1 MLRCSS
7 RHGCGHS
14 RTMLIGGL
22 TPGSVLVGES
32 EPVNKEVVES
42 LTHEL
47 HNRQQE
53 MSRILNNHSIGWLR
67 L

>member
-14 RTMLIGGL
+14 HTMLIGGL
-22 TPGSVLVGES
+22 TPGGVLVGES

-47 HNRQQE
+47 HNKQQE
-53 MSRILNNHSIGWLR
+53 MSRILNSHSIA
-67 L
+67 

>member
-14 RTMLIGGL
+14 CTMLIDGL
-22 TPGSVLVGES
+22 TLGGVLAGES

-53 MSRILNNHSIGWLR
+53 IVSLYGYRY
-67 L
+67 